1 MRTHALLGLA
11 AGAALAAA
19 SGCSSISDSVT
30 SPSRWLADSS
40 EAIAD
45 SSGAVADSSDAS
57 SRSSGS
63 GDSEEDDESS
73 YRDDVR
79 VATRAFAESGGDEEV
94 FLRQLGRIA
103 ESHGISHWEGQ
114 PGTFIALGAGL
125 REAGVAESEL
135 GEVLPRLRRASD
147 EERAWVDAGY
157 RSAAL

>member
-1 MRTHALLGLA
+1 MRNHALLGLA
-11 AGAALAAA
+11 AGTALAAA
-19 SGCSSISDSVT
+19 SACSSISDSVT

-45 SSGAVADSSDAS
+45 SSGAVADSSNAS

-63 GDSEEDDESS
+63 GDSEERSESS

-79 VATRAFAESGGDEEV
+79 VAARAFAESGGDAEA

-103 ESHGISHWEGQ
+103 EDHGISHWEGQ

-125 REAGVAESEL
+125 REAGVPESEL
-135 GEVLPRLRRASD
+135 GNVLGRLRRASD
-147 EERAWVDAGY
+147 QERAWLDAGY